1 MNDWQEWDRHN
12 LGASHTHNITEKQ
25 RTHSLSLSL
34 SETMALTLRVVNV
47 NSIGFESCSRCSTFV
62 SPNPSNSRFV
72 SAGCSKVE
80 QISVV
85 TEESENS
92 LIQALVGIQGRGRS
106 SSPQQLNVSL
116 SFFLTFITYI
126 NMLLP
131 EFTTTFCFISLSG
144 H

>member
-72 SAGCSKVE
+72 FVGCSKVE
-80 QISVV
+80 RISVV

-116 SFFLTFITYI
+116 CGSFLVLTFITLYQYV
-126 NMLLP
+126 P
-131 EFTTTFCFISLSG
+131 S
-144 H
+144 

>member
-1 MNDWQEWDRHN
+1 MIGKSGTDII
-12 LGASHTHNITEKQ
+12 LAPATHNITEKQ
-25 RTHSLSLSL
+25 RTLSLCL
-34 SETMALTLRVVNV
+34 SVTMALTLRVVNV
-47 NSIGFESCSRCSTFV
+47 NSIGFESCSRCSTFI

-80 QISVV
+80 QISIV

-116 SFFLTFITYI
+116 SL
-126 NMLLP
+126 
-131 EFTTTFCFISLSG
+131 SLSFLLS
-144 H
+144 